1 MIYALSA
8 IGLLIGFLIWI
19 WIWSM
24 CRIAAKY
31 DENFE
36 PINQREEPIAQHD
49 RTGTDELGLSDLTP
63 VVGPR
68 GSTTTIPSRRLSV
81 SRPSPT
87 TPASAIAAPITRS
100 ISTAT

>member
-63 VVGPR
+63 VVGNNV
-68 GSTTTIPSRRLSV
+68 SRRLAV
-81 SRPSPT
+81 PEQHDADRRQRQGDREK
-87 TPASAIAAPITRS
+87 AEAM
-100 ISTAT
+100 

>member
-1 MIYALSA
+1 MTYALSA
-8 IGLLIGFLIWI
+8 IGLLIGFLILI

-36 PINQREEPIAQHD
+36 AINQHEEPIAQHD

-63 VVGPR
+63 VVGNNV
-68 GSTTTIPSRRLSV
+68 SRRLAV
-81 SRPSPT
+81 PEQHDTDRRQRQGDREK
-87 TPASAIAAPITRS
+87 AEAM
-100 ISTAT
+100 